1 MRIEDF
7 SNPHLKRA
15 FKLSG
20 LDDQSLLD
28 LASNHQISIP
38 WKRSDEPQIL
48 KAIMIYCSNLKTS
61 RDKQRVFHFH
71 EIQNDSFL
79 LKTLEQQKVLIENL
93 QYRFSQD
100 IPNNDSDDIAKLD
113 LVTQFCKENNIDLIS
128 AIEHIW
134 EQHPYFPLETSQ
146 EQINQYFNYFKE
158 NATIY
163 RILEINI
170 ARVYADCGYR
180 RVSTILCAAKLR
192 RDW

>member
-1 MRIEDF
+1 MRIENF

-28 LASNHQISIP
+28 LASNHQILIP
-38 WKRSDEPQIL
+38 WQRSDELQIL
-48 KAIMIYCSNLKTS
+48 KAITIYCSNLKAS
-61 RDKQRVFHFH
+61 KARQEAFYFY

-79 LKTLEQQKVLIENL
+79 LKTPEQQKVLIENL
-93 QYRFSQD
+93 QYKFSQ
-100 IPNNDSDDIAKLD
+100 NANSFDSGDIAKLD
-113 LVTQFCKENNIDLIS
+113 AVVEFCSQNNIDLIP
-128 AIEHIW
+128 AVEHIW

-163 RILEINI
+163 RILEINT
-170 ARVYADCGYR
+170 ARIYADCGYR
-180 RVSTILCAAKLR
+180 RISTILCAAKFG
-192 RDW
+192 